1 MPDITDT
8 LKADSTQLNAIDFPP
23 GTSRT
28 YTIESVRVVPGAK
41 DRPVNIRLAEDPDGR
56 EFRPSKGMRRILAA
70 CWGPDSDTWVGKRF
84 TIYADPSVRYAGKS
98 IGGLK
103 VSHVSHIDAA
113 KKLPLRESESV
124 TTIHT
129 VQPLVEAPR
138 ASKPSL
144 ARIAEL
150 AATIGFAP
158 EELFAG
164 IANTIGHPVAA
175 TNELT
180 EDEAVAVIARLEV
193 KAATADS
200 PATGGQA

>member
-28 YTIESVRVVPGAK
+28 YTVESVRVVSGAK

-84 TIYADPSVRYAGKS
+84 TVYADPSVRYAGKS

-129 VQPLVEAPR
+129 VQPLVEAPKPPAEPIEVR
-138 ASKPSL
+138 APK
-144 ARIAEL
+144 AIDWF
-150 AATIGFAP
+150 AAKGVPASVL
-158 EELFAG
+158 EAHVG
-164 IANTIGHPVAA
+164 RPVAEWTHA
-175 TNELT
+175 DLDALMAARDEL
-180 EDEAVAVIARLEV
+180 
-193 KAATADS
+193 
-200 PATGGQA
+200 TGGQS

>member
-28 YTIESVRVVPGAK
+28 YTVESVRVVPSAK

-70 CWGPDSDTWVGKRF
+70 CWGPDSDTWVGRRF
-84 TIYADPSVRYAGKS
+84 TVYADPSVRYAGKS

-103 VSHVSHIDAA
+103 VSHVSHIDVA

-129 VQPLVEAPR
+129 VQPLVEATPTVEPIEVR
-138 ASKPSL
+138 IDKAVKWFASKNVPASSL
-144 ARIAEL
+144 EAHVGSPVNEWTDADLETLTAAR
-150 AATIGFAP
+150 G
-158 EELFAG
+158 
-164 IANTIGHPVAA
+164 
-175 TNELT
+175 ELT
-180 EDEAVAVIARLEV
+180 EQANAEQNA
-193 KAATADS
+193 
-200 PATGGQA
+200 GGQS

>member
-28 YTIESVRVVPGAK
+28 YTVESVRVVPSAK

-70 CWGPDSDTWVGKRF
+70 CWTPDSDKWVGKRL

-129 VQPLVEAPR
+129 VQPLPDAPTPTKPPVEPIEVRAPKAIEWF
-138 ASKPSL
+138 ASKGVPASSL
-144 ARIAEL
+144 EA
-150 AATIGFAP
+150 
-158 EELFAG
+158 
-164 IANTIGHPVAA
+164 HVSKPVAEWSHA
-175 TNELT
+175 DLDSLMAARDELT
-180 EDEAVAVIARLEV
+180 G
-193 KAATADS
+193 ATS
-200 PATGGQA
+200 

>member
-23 GTSRT
+23 GTTRT
-28 YTIESVRVVPGAK
+28 YTVESVRVTPGTK

-70 CWGPDSDTWVGKRF
+70 CWGPDSDAWVGKRF
-84 TIYADPSVRYAGKS
+84 TVYADPSVRYAGKS

-129 VQPLVEAPR
+129 VQPLIESAPAPVESI
-138 ASKPSL
+138 ASQAAKAVAWFTATHNISQANLEAHVGKP
-144 ARIAEL
+144 IAEWTDTDL
-150 AATIGFAP
+150 A
-158 EELFAG
+158 ELRTNADQIAAG
-164 IANTIGHPVAA
+164 DQG
-175 TNELT
+175 
-180 EDEAVAVIARLEV
+180 
-193 KAATADS
+193 
-200 PATGGQA
+200 